1 MTAAPVLD
9 VADLRVRFNT
19 DSGVVPAV
27 NGVSFSLARGETLA
41 LVGESGSGKSVTSL
55 AIMRLTP
62 TPPICEVSGSVVL
75 RDAEW
80 SVRGICS
87 RCLKREMREIRGS
100 RVAMIFQEPA
110 TSLNPVLTLGEQ
122 IAEPIRYH
130 RGTPRAAAAARGGT
144 AAGSRGYSRC
154 APTRL
159 ASYPHQLS
167 GGMRQRAMIA
177 IALAC
182 EPAVLIADEPTTAL
196 DVTVQAQILELLR
209 ELQARTGMALMFITH
224 NLGVVAEMA
233 DRVIVMYAG
242 RVVEQAPLQTLFR
255 RPLMPYTDGLL
266 RSVPR
271 LSSLHEPL
279 EAIPG
284 NVPDPA
290 HLPNGCS
297 FAPRCEHAEA
307 GRCDTAVPELES
319 ADAGSSRPLRP
330 LARIDAN
337 SRWPAGEP
345 MTAKP
350 SWLSTHCPRNSRC
363 RGVCPFAPRET
374 VKAVD
379 GVSFTVTAGEVLGLV
394 GESGS
399 GKTTL
404 GRTVLRLLEPND
416 GSIHFRNR
424 DITHLSRN
432 ALRPIRREM
441 QLVFQ
446 DPFGSLNP
454 RMTIGR
460 IIAAP
465 LLIHRPE
472 LDRNERRDLI
482 AAALRRVGMQ
492 PAYAER
498 YPHEFSGGQR
508 QRVGIARALILRPE
522 LPGRR

>member
-9 VADLRVRFNT
+9 VSDLRVRFNT

-27 NGVSFSLARGETLA
+27 NSVSFSLARGETLS

-62 TPPICEVSGSVVL
+62 TAPICEVSGSAVL
-75 RDAEW
+75 RDADGPPRDLLTLPEA
-80 SVRGICS
+80 
-87 RCLKREMREIRGS
+87 EMREIRGS

-130 RGTPRAAAAARGGT
+130 RGTPRAAALREAERLLDLVGIPDAR
-144 AAGSRGYSRC
+144 R
-154 APTRL
+154 RL
-159 ASYPHQLS
+159 SSYPHQLS

-209 ELQARTGMALMFITH
+209 ELQARTGMALLFITH

-297 FAPRCEHAEA
+297 FAPRCEHLEA
-307 GRCDTAVPELES
+307 GRCDIAVPDLES
-319 ADAGSSRPLRP
+319 ATPDHLVRCVRWHELTRTADGL
-330 LARIDAN
+330 LA
-337 SRWPAGEP
+337 S
-345 MTAKP
+345 
-350 SWLSTHCPRNSRC
+350 
-363 RGVCPFAPRET
+363 
-374 VKAVD
+374 
-379 GVSFTVTAGEVLGLV
+379 
-394 GESGS
+394 
-399 GKTTL
+399 
-404 GRTVLRLLEPND
+404 
-416 GSIHFRNR
+416 
-424 DITHLSRN
+424 
-432 ALRPIRREM
+432 
-441 QLVFQ
+441 Q
-446 DPFGSLNP
+446 
-454 RMTIGR
+454 
-460 IIAAP
+460 
-465 LLIHRPE
+465 
-472 LDRNERRDLI
+472 
-482 AAALRRVGMQ
+482 
-492 PAYAER
+492 
-498 YPHEFSGGQR
+498 
-508 QRVGIARALILRPE
+508 
-522 LPGRR
+522 